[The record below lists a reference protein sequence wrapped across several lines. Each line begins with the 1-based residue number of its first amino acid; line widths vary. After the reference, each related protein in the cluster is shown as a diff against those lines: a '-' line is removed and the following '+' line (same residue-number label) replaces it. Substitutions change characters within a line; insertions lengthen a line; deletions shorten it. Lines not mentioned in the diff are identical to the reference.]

1 MNEGFGLIISKF
13 IIYNVIKAINAA
25 VAQIFIITA
34 APKALRV
41 YVGLTILFWPR
52 SYVFVLNLTESL
64 LKSVKIAL
72 KKIVKS
78 ILRNRKTINSSK
90 NSFGKKWHCK
100 EWFAHAIA
108 CTARADD
115 NNNNTHLFPLLSVN
129 KFKKLLLHLRYKTHG

>member
-64 LKSVKIAL
+64 LKSVKIAF
-72 KKIVKS
+72 KAIVKS
-78 ILRNRKTINSSK
+78 LSRCRKTINLSK
-90 NSFGKKWHCK
+90 N
-100 EWFAHAIA
+100 
-108 CTARADD
+108 
-115 NNNNTHLFPLLSVN
+115 
-129 KFKKLLLHLRYKTHG
+129 